1 MSQRKH
7 HRIRRCPIDD
17 CEYNGGDL
25 KRHLQSSKHR
35 DDVNTETIDAMLQ
48 MANKGKQT
56 KGRNRLLMRWCPV
69 EECSFLTSRL
79 RSHIKRK
86 HGIVN
91 VGSLD
96 RLVRMSARYERN
108 KLPPQTVPLVR
119 IESDEECEMSN
130 DDEDSG
136 DDDERDDD
144 YDEPSGNAFFKS
156 ERPGS
161 DRHRFLINFY
171 AHLGSVDEGQKND
184 KVRGQHACQVRTIL
198 EDIDPK
204 GKDLVKMTESQ
215 GRAVWELWVAP
226 HLEAGSFK
234 PGTLVAYLGSLK
246 KFLGFV
252 LQSQKS
258 RTSAKKAPSL
268 KTETVQIFE
277 EIVQKITGWRRTIL
291 NQSAGQQNEHYLE
304 ECEQRL
310 TKEDF
315 RAFLTSPVIA
325 EAEALFRSSCN
336 RYGLQE
342 FTRARDYLVT
352 RLALS
357 CGTRPKPLETATL
370 QHFRDACRDR
380 HFKNCYVMLVPRHKR
395 QIEGPA
401 IIAMDDRL
409 YEYIKIY
416 IRDIR
421 PTVCTS
427 SNEEHLFLKMDGRPF
442 KSGTIGNRVTILWR
456 QTCIRPDMRVTCT
469 DFRKSFVTMVEEANK
484 DERYKTG
491 RVCLEDND
499 LRKLLSHSQ
508 KTARLWY
515 MRENLT
521 SVGARAHNALQVI
534 REGLQPCTNQESNST
549 HTKDEIRGEPGHE
562 TQYYSDEAE
571 AHDPNEQASETV
583 DPASSSPGQPRFIT
597 IHSTSSSSGLNKNQQ
612 TPMPPVGSSTS
623 GRLAPVASLS
633 DTRSRSR
640 RFSPSDSSVITNYVI
655 SFKNQHRRCPNREE
669 ILRAFRIEKTLIDIL
684 RREGQTR
691 CVIKVR
697 NVYSAL

>member
-25 KRHLQSSKHR
+25 KRHLRSSKHR
-35 DDVNTETIDAMLQ
+35 DDVNAETVDAMLQ
-48 MANKGKQT
+48 MADKGKQT

-79 RSHIKRK
+79 RSHLKRK

-96 RLVRMSARYERN
+96 RLVRVSARYERN
-108 KLPPQTVPLVR
+108 KLPPQTAPSVR
-119 IESDEECEMSN
+119 IESDEEREMSN
-130 DDEDSG
+130 NDEDGG

-156 ERPGS
+156 ERLRS
-161 DRHRFLINFY
+161 DRHWFLAKFY

-204 GKDLVKMTESQ
+204 GKDLEKMTESQ

-258 RTSAKKAPSL
+258 RASFEKAPCL
-268 KTETVQIFE
+268 KTETIQTFE
-277 EIVQKITGWRRTIL
+277 DIIQKITGWRRTIL
-291 NQSAGQQNEHYLE
+291 NQSAGRQNEYYLE

-315 RAFLTSPVIA
+315 QAFLTSPVIA

-336 RYGLQE
+336 RYGPQE
-342 FTRARDYLVT
+342 FTRARDYLIT

-401 IIAMDDRL
+401 IVTMDETL
-409 YEYIKIY
+409 YKYIDIY
-416 IRDIR
+416 IRNIR
-421 PTVCTS
+421 PTVCNS
-427 SNEEHLFLKMDGRPF
+427 SNEKHLFLKIDGQPF
-442 KSGTIGNRVTILWR
+442 ESGTIGNRVTILWG
-456 QTCIRPDMRVTCT
+456 QAGIRSDMRVTCT

-484 DERYKTG
+484 EERYKTG
-491 RVCLEDND
+491 RVRLEDSD
-499 LRKLLSHSQ
+499 MRKLLSHSHE
-508 KTARLWY
+508 TARLWY

-521 SVGARAHNALQVI
+521 SVGARAHNALRVI
-534 REGLQPCTNQESNST
+534 REGLQPYTNRESSST
-549 HTKDEIRGEPGHE
+549 RTVDEIRGKLGYE
-562 TQYYSDEAE
+562 TQYSDEAE
-571 AHDPNEQASETV
+571 AYDPNEQASETIGSV
-583 DPASSSPGQPRFIT
+583 SSSSDQLRFT
-597 IHSTSSSSGLNKNQQ
+597 TTRFTSSSSGLNKNRQSP
-612 TPMPPVGSSTS
+612 TSPVDDSTS
-623 GRLAPVASLS
+623 GSLAPVVSSS

-655 SFKNQHRRCPNREE
+655 SFKNQHGRCPNREE
-669 ILRAFRIEKTLIDIL
+669 ILRAFRTEKTLIDIL
-684 RREGQTR
+684 RRESQTR